1 MTFAI
6 MNTQQVGFYT
16 CIQKKEGER
25 KRKEKTARG
34 REKRE
39 REEKEDMRIR
49 GSSSIGEDGT
59 IRVRRGKR
67 LIRRDCNHI
76 TLCNHDAKF
85 FKNFKQIKDSKM
97 G

>member
-1 MTFAI
+1 
-6 MNTQQVGFYT
+6 
-16 CIQKKEGER
+16 
-25 KRKEKTARG
+25 
-34 REKRE
+34 
-39 REEKEDMRIR
+39 MRIR
-49 GSSSIGEDGT
+49 GSSLIEEDGT

-76 TLCNHDAKF
+76 TLCNHDANF